1 MLDGF
6 IRKFVLCENCDN
18 PETDIKVHAKRG
30 ILTASCRACGHNYQL
45 DMRHKLATFILRVS
59 QCLFGSQNLLL
70 IEFFYQNPPEQ
81 KLNVSGTSLTE
92 RKDKKSKR
100 DKQEKI
106 TEETN
111 GSNGHADGNGNGAT
125 KDDDEDDNEVW
136 ATDTSE
142 AGVRARM
149 EELKLGEKVLV
160 MDDDTE
166 KSENEKLDIFY
177 KAVQK
182 KLKEVD
188 GVLEIKDEKEILSE
202 AERLEV
208 ENKAPIILCE
218 LLFSNAK
225 ILAQIKAHKRLFL
238 RFTNKNQKA
247 QKYLM
252 GGIEKTIETHKDVL
266 LPKVAHILKAFYDE
280 DIIDE
285 EVILEWAKKV
295 CE

>member
-1 MLDGF
+1 MVNSKIGF
-6 IRKFVLCENCDN
+6 L
-18 PETDIKVHAKRG
+18 
-30 ILTASCRACGHNYQL
+30 
-45 DMRHKLATFILRVS
+45 KLSYKHFPSL
-59 QCLFGSQNLLL
+59 
-70 IEFFYQNPPEQ
+70 QNPPEQ

-188 GVLEIKDEKEILSE
+188 GALEIKDEKEILSE

-295 CE
+295 CEIADDFFTNEFFTFSTYLLYR

>member
-1 MLDGF
+1 M
-6 IRKFVLCENCDN
+6 
-18 PETDIKVHAKRG
+18 
-30 ILTASCRACGHNYQL
+30 
-45 DMRHKLATFILRVS
+45 
-59 QCLFGSQNLLL
+59 
-70 IEFFYQNPPEQ
+70 
-81 KLNVSGTSLTE
+81 NVSGTSLTE
-92 RKDKKSKR
+92 RKDKKK
-100 DKQEKI
+100 DKKNKQEEIK
-106 TEETN
+106 EETN
-111 GSNGHADGNGNGAT
+111 GSNGHADGNGNGTTNDAN
-125 KDDDEDDNEVW
+125 DEDDNEVW

-177 KAVQK
+177 KAVQR

-188 GVLEIKDEKEILSE
+188 GALKVNDEKEILSE

-225 ILAQIKAHKRLFL
+225 ILAQIKSHKRLFL

-295 CE
+295 NARIS

>member
-1 MLDGF
+1 M
-6 IRKFVLCENCDN
+6 
-18 PETDIKVHAKRG
+18 
-30 ILTASCRACGHNYQL
+30 
-45 DMRHKLATFILRVS
+45 
-59 QCLFGSQNLLL
+59 
-70 IEFFYQNPPEQ
+70 
-81 KLNVSGTSLTE
+81 
-92 RKDKKSKR
+92 
-100 DKQEKI
+100 
-106 TEETN
+106 
-111 GSNGHADGNGNGAT
+111 
-125 KDDDEDDNEVW
+125 
-136 ATDTSE
+136 
-142 AGVRARM
+142 
-149 EELKLGEKVLV
+149 GEKVLV

-188 GVLEIKDEKEILSE
+188 GALEIKDEKEILSE

-295 CE
+295 CEIANDYVTNEFLCFLLIL